1 MWAYFGLSYYDRL
14 AFTFKSIL
22 AERLTDMLA
31 AALLCFALLSFG
43 QDGQGRRQQQA
54 PAQQP
59 TPAPQTATS
68 APGQGQQQ
76 RAPQERPTP
85 AAEEIPIV
93 TKHEITVGGR
103 TLRYTATVGM
113 MPLKNREGEIEARIF
128 FMAYTLDDAGPRGKR
143 PLTFSFNGGPGSA
156 SVWLHLGAIGPRR
169 VPMNPDGT
177 MPQPPYALEDNQYT
191 WLDQTDLV
199 FIDPVG
205 TGYSRAARPDLAARY
220 FGLTGDIESVGE
232 FIRMYLTRS
241 ERWTS
246 PLFLAGESYG
256 TTRASALSGY
266 LIGKGIAFNGIV
278 LISTIM
284 NFETTDFAS
293 GNDLPYVMFL
303 PSYAATAWY
312 HKKLPRDLQSKSV
325 QQVVAEAEHW
335 AANDYTLALEK
346 GDRLTASE
354 RQDAI
359 AKLARY
365 TGLSAQFIDNANLR
379 VSLNFFRK
387 ELLRDEKRSIGRL
400 DARFKGYDSSYVSA
414 GPDFDASEAA
424 IRPPY
429 TSTFNN
435 YIRSEL
441 GYKTDVEYYILGG
454 GITSPW
460 NWNTNNGYVDTSVAL
475 RTALAQNPYLKV
487 YVAMGYY
494 DMATPY
500 FAVQYTLHHISL
512 DPALL
517 KNISSGYYEAGH
529 MMYIDEKQLG
539 KLRADV
545 GKFIE
550 ESQKK

>member
-1 MWAYFGLSYYDRL
+1 
-14 AFTFKSIL
+14 
-22 AERLTDMLA
+22 MLA
-31 AALLCFALLSFG
+31 ATLLCFALLSFG
-43 QDGQGRRQQQA
+43 QEGRQQQA

-59 TPAPQTATS
+59 TPSPQTTAAPSGSPS
-68 APGQGQQQ
+68 AQQ
-76 RAPQERPTP
+76 RGPQERPTP
-85 AAEEIPIV
+85 AAEEPPVV
-93 TKHEITVGGR
+93 TKHEIRAGGK

-113 MPLKNREGEIEARIF
+113 MPLKNRDGETEARIF
-128 FMAYTLDDAGPRGKR
+128 FMAYTLDDAGSRGRR

-156 SVWLHLGAIGPRR
+156 SVWLHLGAIGPKR
-169 VPMNPDGT
+169 VPMNSDGT
-177 MPQPPYALEDNQYT
+177 MPPPPYQLIDNEQT
-191 WLDQTDLV
+191 WLNQTDLV

-205 TGYSRAARPDLAARY
+205 TGYSRVVRPEAQRF
-220 FGLTGDIESVGE
+220 FGLNGDIESVGE
-232 FIRMYLTRS
+232 FIRMYLSRY

-266 LIGKGIAFNGIV
+266 LIGRGIAFNGIV

-284 NFETTDFAS
+284 NFETADFAP

-312 HKKLPRDLQSKSV
+312 HKKLAPDLQSRTV
-325 QQVVAEAEHW
+325 QQITSEVEQW
-335 AANDYTLALEK
+335 AANEYTLALGK
-346 GDRLTASE
+346 GDRLTGQE
-354 RQDAI
+354 RQDVV

-365 TGLSAQFIDNANLR
+365 TGLSTQFVDNANLR
-379 VSLNFFRK
+379 VSLGLFRK
-387 ELLRDEKRSIGRL
+387 ELLRAERRSIGRL
-400 DARFKGYDSSYVSA
+400 DARFKGFDSSYATDS
-414 GPDFDASEAA
+414 PDFDASEAA

-435 YIRSEL
+435 YVRSEL
-441 GYKTDVEYYILGG
+441 GYKTDLEYYILGG

-475 RTALAQNPYLKV
+475 RSALARNPYLKV
-487 YVAMGYY
+487 FVAMGYY

-500 FAVQYTLHHISL
+500 FAVDYTLHHISL
-512 DPALL
+512 DPVLL
-517 KNISSGYYEAGH
+517 KNFSTGYYEAGH
-529 MMYIDEKQLG
+529 MMYIDEKSLT

-550 ESQKK
+550 ESQRK

>member
-1 MWAYFGLSYYDRL
+1 MTALLLPSETPLRKGQ
-14 AFTFKSIL
+14 TI
-22 AERLTDMLA
+22 MLA
-31 AALLCFALLSFG
+31 TALLCFVALLSFG
-43 QDGQGRRQQQA
+43 QEGGGGGQGRRQQGGGP
-54 PAQQP
+54 PAQATPTPNTSAGNQTGQQRP
-59 TPAPQTATS
+59 PQERATPAP
-68 APGQGQQQ
+68 
-76 RAPQERPTP
+76 EETP
-85 AAEEIPIV
+85 VI
-93 TKHEITVGGR
+93 THHEIHAGGK
-103 TLRYTATVGM
+103 TLKYTATVGM
-113 MPLKNREGEIEARIF
+113 MPIKNRDGETEARIF
-128 FMAYTLDDAGPRGKR
+128 FMAYTLDDVGDRQKR

-156 SVWLHLGAIGPRR
+156 SVWLHMGCIGPRR

-177 MPQPPYALEDNQYT
+177 MPQPPYQLVDNEYT
-191 WLDQTDLV
+191 WLDQSDLV

-205 TGYSRAARPDLAARY
+205 TGYSRAVRPELASRF
-220 FGLTGDIESVGE
+220 FGLQGDIESVGE
-232 FIRMYLTRS
+232 FIRMYLTRY

-266 LIGKGIAFNGIV
+266 LTGRGVALNGIV

-293 GNDLPYVMFL
+293 GNDLAYVMFL

-325 QQVVAEAEHW
+325 QQVAAEAERW
-335 AANDYTLALEK
+335 AANEYTLALEK
-346 GDRLTASE
+346 GDRLSAQE
-354 RQDAI
+354 RQEAI
-359 AKLARY
+359 AKLAHY
-365 TGLSAQFIDNANLR
+365 TGLSQQFIDNANLR

-414 GPDFDASEAA
+414 GPDFDVSEAA

-435 YIRSEL
+435 YVRQEL
-441 GYKTDVEYYILGG
+441 GFKSDLEYYILGG
-454 GITSPW
+454 GIGPW
-460 NWNTNNGYVDTSVAL
+460 NWGTNNGYVDTSVAL
-475 RTALAQNPYLKV
+475 RTALAQNPFLKV

-512 DPALL
+512 DPVLL
-517 KNISSGYYEAGH
+517 KNFSTGFYEAGH

-539 KLRADV
+539 KLRADI
-545 GKFIE
+545 GKFID

>member
-1 MWAYFGLSYYDRL
+1 M
-14 AFTFKSIL
+14 
-22 AERLTDMLA
+22 
-31 AALLCFALLSFG
+31 
-43 QDGQGRRQQQA
+43 
-54 PAQQP
+54 
-59 TPAPQTATS
+59 
-68 APGQGQQQ
+68 
-76 RAPQERPTP
+76 
-85 AAEEIPIV
+85 
-93 TKHEITVGGR
+93 GGKE
-103 TLRYTATVGM
+103 LHYTATVGM
-113 MPLKNREGEIEARIF
+113 MPLKNRDGETEARIF
-128 FMAYTLDDAGPRGKR
+128 FMAYTLDGVSDRQKR

-156 SVWLHLGAIGPRR
+156 SVWLHMGALGPRR

-177 MPQPPYALEDNQYT
+177 MPAPPYHLVDNENT
-191 WLDQTDLV
+191 WLDQSDLV

-205 TGYSRAARPDLAARY
+205 TGYSRALRPEVASRFFSLQ
-220 FGLTGDIESVGE
+220 GDIESVGE

-266 LIGKGIAFNGIV
+266 LIGRGIAFNGIV

-293 GNDLPYVMFL
+293 GNDLPYVMYL

-312 HKKLPRDLQSKSV
+312 HKKLPRDMQSKSV
-325 QQVVAEAEHW
+325 QKVVAEAEEW

-346 GDRLTASE
+346 GDRLSGPE
-354 RQDAI
+354 RQETI
-359 AKLARY
+359 NKLARF
-365 TGLSAQFIDNANLR
+365 TGIDPKFIDNANLR

-400 DARFKGYDSSYVSA
+400 DARFKGYDSSYVTA

-435 YIRSEL
+435 YIRQEL
-441 GYKTDVEYYILGG
+441 GFKSDLEYYILGG
-454 GITSPW
+454 GIGPW
-460 NWNTNNGYVDTSVAL
+460 NWGTNNGYVDTSVAL
-475 RTALAQNPYLKV
+475 RTAMAQNPYLKIF
-487 YVAMGYY
+487 VAMGYY

-500 FAVQYTLHHISL
+500 FAVQYTMHHISL
-512 DPALL
+512 DPGLL
-517 KNISSGYYEAGH
+517 KNFSTGYYEAGH

-539 KLRADV
+539 KLRGDV
-545 GKFIE
+545 RKFIDD
-550 ESQKK
+550 SQVK